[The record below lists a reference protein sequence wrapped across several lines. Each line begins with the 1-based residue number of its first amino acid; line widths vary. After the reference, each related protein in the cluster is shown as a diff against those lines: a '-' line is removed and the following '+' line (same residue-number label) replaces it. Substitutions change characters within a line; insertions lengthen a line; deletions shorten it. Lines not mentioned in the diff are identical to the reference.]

1 MHLVKA
7 TLPSHDP
14 YPFVYRVLLRSTH
27 VIYSRLLTTLS
38 LKITPN
44 TTMDWYLYSKYH
56 INRKYIW
63 ISFIAMLLKE
73 TVNWTEFLDL
83 KYLFHFSHKSSQ
95 YSMSQEIDNLY
106 QIYDYKTWVAILEIQ
121 YQDHRGMNSVP
132 MQSSFG
138 MFVLFF
144 AEMSH
149 DSSSSFY

>member
-1 MHLVKA
+1 
-7 TLPSHDP
+7 
-14 YPFVYRVLLRSTH
+14 
-27 VIYSRLLTTLS
+27 
-38 LKITPN
+38 
-44 TTMDWYLYSKYH
+44 
-56 INRKYIW
+56 
-63 ISFIAMLLKE
+63 
-73 TVNWTEFLDL
+73 
-83 KYLFHFSHKSSQ
+83 
-95 YSMSQEIDNLY
+95 MSQEIDNLY